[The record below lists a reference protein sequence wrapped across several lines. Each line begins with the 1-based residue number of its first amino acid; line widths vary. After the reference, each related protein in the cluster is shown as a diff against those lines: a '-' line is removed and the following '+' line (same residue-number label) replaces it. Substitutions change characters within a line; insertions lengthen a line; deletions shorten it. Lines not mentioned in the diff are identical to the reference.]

1 MLSHLYLL
9 SLPPAR
15 NINLNHYLSHYVDW
29 LNGAPQNIIQEKFP
43 IMCLLQLFLQQMKYQ
58 MCVSGALLEY
68 GAHSHGKGFQVLTFL
83 RVFSTLRGF
92 NSLMSFFPTTTFR
105 ESCTV
110 LVRTNHPHATGFTNT
125 QCL

>member
-15 NINLNHYLSHYVDW
+15 NINLNYYLSHYVDW

-68 GAHSHGKGFQVLTFL
+68 GARSHGKGFQVLTCLFHLERLQLSHEFL
-83 RVFSTLRGF
+83 
-92 NSLMSFFPTTTFR
+92 
-105 ESCTV
+105 
-110 LVRTNHPHATGFTNT
+110 PHHYL
-125 QCL
+125 QRILYRLS